1 MDGCHPPIIFHRKG
15 NKMRFNYE
23 AYSKVYPKEQPKP
36 EIESAV
42 DTFKPTEAEA
52 KATDQPGEDVM
63 ASVPATEDVPTD
75 EPEINSAGDQ
85 PEGGNENE

>member
-23 AYSKVYPKEQPKP
+23 AYEKVFPKEDPKP
-36 EIESAV
+36 VIESAV
-42 DTFKPTEAEA
+42 DTFKPTETE
-52 KATDQPGEDVM
+52 KPMDQAGEDVM
-63 ASVPATEDVPTD
+63 ASVPVQE
-75 EPEINSAGDQ
+75 EPEATSAEEQ